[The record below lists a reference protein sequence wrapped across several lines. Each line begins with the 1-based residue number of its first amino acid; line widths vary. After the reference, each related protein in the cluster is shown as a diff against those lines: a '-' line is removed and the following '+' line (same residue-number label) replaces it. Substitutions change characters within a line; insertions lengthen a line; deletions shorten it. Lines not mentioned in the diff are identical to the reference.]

1 MASLL
6 KVYASMWWIVFLF
19 ATEWTEPVKGQISET
34 IPMNLR
40 DCYNSSY
47 IVVREN
53 LLPMTMTTLIA
64 LLRKLETSTY
74 NMNNRIF
81 APALLY
87 QYRYDGIVRNPDVQ
101 TTQYVKP
108 YSRSGKEY
116 YLYKLQMNRIIPT
129 TSSATINDDSL
140 TLIEKCTL
148 HAMLSL
154 SIDKYDRGDGDVPC
168 SRLSK
173 YSDWNSRYPR
183 DLSKAAEA
191 EYIWPNYNNGYA
203 ADYQFAAGTYTT
215 ATSKCP
221 MENGV
226 VYNKYGSITPGIAIA
241 GIAAGLNYQTVP
253 YNSYF
258 VQPRTA
264 QRRKVQSGIDHYRNL
279 MSTNRQQF
287 GGYGNPQSPGNVGW
301 PGSANGQSGSGYRP
315 NGPGAYGQDTYGS
328 NNGQLNGYGNAYPS
342 NSQGNGYGGGSG
354 YGGNGNQGGNGYG
367 GNGYQ
372 GGSGQQGVNGYGS
385 NPQGSGVNFGG
396 NGYNQNGN
404 VDVDSR
410 YAATL
415 SGIVALESLLQGPEY
430 QITIG
435 SKGAWNSSSLP
446 KYYFLQDWFDG
457 NVLTDARIAGG
468 VDGLYMG
475 TNIQSWTGTAGDMK
489 LSQIL
494 DAYYSNKG
502 VLASGVKACARRNN
516 FGQFSNQLVQ
526 QTYATAY
533 MLNNDLPP
541 TVIIEPNGV
550 SDFSQYAAQ
559 TTATYISS
567 LPGTLCSDNTT
578 TPYAQPYAD
587 ITVVVDCSW
596 QYRYIA
602 GIFNYLAEECDFW
615 KYGSNLTIISAKDG
629 FVLADSIQSPLDIP
643 QDYNQTV
650 ASGFDF
656 PKVLSQ
662 LKVRFLNKLQNAVYT
677 QSAGGIPHIVIFV
690 PMTNTMTDN
699 DKSNA
704 LDTLKYFKFN
714 IPDVKFL
721 YLVPGSKEAWTPFA
735 ENKDK
740 DVIVASTS
748 SSDMSITLQPLINR
762 IKQIPRRIIN
772 PNCGRY
778 FDGGA
783 NSQVSLDG
791 YLSPNEI
798 HYYRIHQNYFFKE
811 TNAVVTIS
819 KAQINGPTLTVC
831 KSRDTPHPTQNTT
844 NSGSGNVFCTQITS
858 SGNSFSFKVNDECS
872 GDYYAAECRPIYFSV
887 FNPQYPY
894 GSSPAS
900 CRDAACRFP
909 DQSKYTISHYGLTC
923 YSTASL
929 TTVSS
934 LIFAIIGM
942 IFIFN

>member
-1 MASLL
+1 
-6 KVYASMWWIVFLF
+6 
-19 ATEWTEPVKGQISET
+19 WTEPVKGQISET

-116 YLYKLQMNRIIPT
+116 YLYKLQMNRIIPS

-191 EYIWPNYNNGYA
+191 EYIW
-203 ADYQFAAGTYTT
+203 
-215 ATSKCP
+215 
-221 MENGV
+221 
-226 VYNKYGSITPGIAIA
+226 YGSITPGIAIA

-354 YGGNGNQGGNGYG
+354 YGGNGNQGGSGYG

-415 SGIVALESLLQGPEY
+415 SGIVALESLLQGPEN

-468 VDGLYMG
+468 VDAKSKLLYFFIRAVHG
-475 TNIQSWTGTAGDMK
+475 HQYS
-489 LSQIL
+489 IL
-494 DAYYSNKG
+494 DG
-502 VLASGVKACARRNN
+502 HCRRHE
-516 FGQFSNQLVQ
+516 
-526 QTYATAY
+526 A
-533 MLNNDLPP
+533 
-541 TVIIEPNGV
+541 I
-550 SDFSQYAAQ
+550 
-559 TTATYISS
+559 
-567 LPGTLCSDNTT
+567 
-578 TPYAQPYAD
+578 
-587 ITVVVDCSW
+587 
-596 QYRYIA
+596 
-602 GIFNYLAEECDFW
+602 
-615 KYGSNLTIISAKDG
+615 SNLGRI
-629 FVLADSIQSPLDIP
+629 L
-643 QDYNQTV
+643 
-650 ASGFDF
+650 
-656 PKVLSQ
+656 
-662 LKVRFLNKLQNAVYT
+662 
-677 QSAGGIPHIVIFV
+677 
-690 PMTNTMTDN
+690 
-699 DKSNA
+699 
-704 LDTLKYFKFN
+704 FKQGRPRN
-714 IPDVKFL
+714 RDVKFL

-762 IKQIPRRIIN
+762 IKQSKIQIFVSTVFVQFLLRTWTSWLPIANKQKLIDPIEVSTFKSLIRRELMKSRSERFR
-772 PNCGRY
+772 RY
-778 FDGGA
+778 
-783 NSQVSLDG
+783 
-791 YLSPNEI
+791 Y
-798 HYYRIHQNYFFKE
+798 HYYVI
-811 TNAVVTIS
+811 TIIRNNVIGS
-819 KAQINGPTLTVC
+819 EVYPVRKGPNGSPLIDDCHEWLAIGCPVSIWLKPKT
-831 KSRDTPHPTQNTT
+831 
-844 NSGSGNVFCTQITS
+844 
-858 SGNSFSFKVNDECS
+858 DERHF
-872 GDYYAAECRPIYFSV
+872 D
-887 FNPQYPY
+887 
-894 GSSPAS
+894 
-900 CRDAACRFP
+900 
-909 DQSKYTISHYGLTC
+909 
-923 YSTASL
+923 
-929 TTVSS
+929 
-934 LIFAIIGM
+934 
-942 IFIFN
+942 

>member
-1 MASLL
+1 
-6 KVYASMWWIVFLF
+6 
-19 ATEWTEPVKGQISET
+19 
-34 IPMNLR
+34 MNLR

-191 EYIWPNYNNGYA
+191 EYIW
-203 ADYQFAAGTYTT
+203 
-215 ATSKCP
+215 
-221 MENGV
+221 
-226 VYNKYGSITPGIAIA
+226 YGSITPGIAIA

-354 YGGNGNQGGNGYG
+354 YGGNGNQGGSGYG

-415 SGIVALESLLQGPEY
+415 SGIVALESLLQGPEN

-468 VDGLYMG
+468 VD
-475 TNIQSWTGTAGDMK
+475 
-489 LSQIL
+489 
-494 DAYYSNKG
+494 
-502 VLASGVKACARRNN
+502 
-516 FGQFSNQLVQ
+516 
-526 QTYATAY
+526 
-533 MLNNDLPP
+533 
-541 TVIIEPNGV
+541 
-550 SDFSQYAAQ
+550 
-559 TTATYISS
+559 
-567 LPGTLCSDNTT
+567 
-578 TPYAQPYAD
+578 
-587 ITVVVDCSW
+587 
-596 QYRYIA
+596 
-602 GIFNYLAEECDFW
+602 
-615 KYGSNLTIISAKDG
+615 
-629 FVLADSIQSPLDIP
+629 
-643 QDYNQTV
+643 V

-690 PMTNTMTDN
+690 PMTTTMTDN

-762 IKQIPRRIIN
+762 IKQ
-772 PNCGRY
+772 
-778 FDGGA
+778 
-783 NSQVSLDG
+783 
-791 YLSPNEI
+791 
-798 HYYRIHQNYFFKE
+798 
-811 TNAVVTIS
+811 T
-819 KAQINGPTLTVC
+819 QINGPTLTVC

-900 CRDAACRFP
+900 CR
-909 DQSKYTISHYGLTC
+909 GLDGSRSETRLGGLITD
-923 YSTASL
+923 SEFLQHNTVF
-929 TTVSS
+929 TT
-934 LIFAIIGM
+934 G
-942 IFIFN
+942 